1 MEAFNVHLFIFFSH
15 TKKADSHAQK
25 FAWDF
30 YLTIFPRLRLCT
42 YDTPRYSDAVCMIYC
57 LEIFTATHLGR

>member
-1 MEAFNVHLFIFFSH
+1 MCTYLYFSLIQRKLIA
-15 TKKADSHAQK
+15 TPRNSHGT
-25 FAWDF
+25 F